1 MINIYRVEYS
11 GRYIGHFR
19 AVSPSDAVN
28 QAYMKTGSASR
39 YTGRSRDNY
48 KAILELR

>member
-1 MINIYRVEYS
+1 MINIYRVEYM
-11 GRYIGHFR
+11 GTYVGYFR
-19 AVSPSDAVN
+19 AMSPNDAIN

-39 YTGRSRDNY
+39 YTGRARDNY